1 MAFQLEKVK
10 YKNILKIDKLQI
22 PESKITCI
30 IGESGSGK
38 TTLLRL
44 LNNLISPDEGSIFY
58 KGRNIEDIDPIQL
71 RREVVML
78 PQNPTV
84 FPGSVKDNLLI
95 GLEFA
100 EKDEAGDE
108 VLSEVLSMAQ
118 LAKPLSA
125 IASELSGG
133 EKQRLALARIM
144 LLEPEVI
151 LLDEP
156 TSALDE
162 GTEERV
168 IESVV
173 EFAKRKARTLIMV
186 VHSKSIAQFFA
197 DFAVTI
203 QGGEVV
209 AEEGYK

>member
-1 MAFQLEKVK
+1 
-10 YKNILKIDKLQI
+10 
-22 PESKITCI
+22 
-30 IGESGSGK
+30 
-38 TTLLRL
+38 
-44 LNNLISPDEGSIFY
+44 
-58 KGRNIEDIDPIQL
+58 GRNIEDIDPIQL

-78 PQNPTV
+78 PQKPTV
-84 FPGSVKDNLLI
+84 FSGSVKDNLLI

-100 EKDEAGDE
+100 EKDKVRDE
-108 VLSEVLSMAQ
+108 VLSEILRLAQ
-118 LAKPLSA
+118 LDKPLST
-125 IASELSGG
+125 IASALSGG

-173 EFAKRKARTLIMV
+173 EFVKGKTRTLIMV
-186 VHSKSIAQFFA
+186 VHSKSIAQRFA
-197 DFAVTI
+197 DF
-203 QGGEVV
+203 
-209 AEEGYK
+209 

>member
-84 FPGSVKDNLLI
+84 FSGSVKDNLLI

-100 EKDEAGDE
+100 EKDEAGDK
-108 VLSEVLSMAQ
+108 VLSEILRLAQ
-118 LAKPLSA
+118 MDKPLSA
-125 IASELSGG
+125 IASDLSGG

-162 GTEERV
+162 GTEEKV

-173 EFAKRKARTLIMV
+173 EFAKRKTGTLIMV
-186 VHSKSIAQFFA
+186 VHSKNIAQRFA
-197 DFAVTI
+197 DVVVTI
-203 QGGEVV
+203 QGGGVV
-209 AEEGYK
+209 AEEGL

>member
-1 MAFQLEKVK
+1 MAFQLEQVK
-10 YKNILKIDKLQI
+10 YKDILKIDKLQI
-22 PESKITCI
+22 PEAKITCI

-84 FPGSVKDNLLI
+84 FSGSVKDNLLI

-100 EKDEAGDE
+100 GKDEAGDE

-118 LAKPLSA
+118 LDKALSA

-173 EFAKRKARTLIMV
+173 EFAKRKAGTLIMV
-186 VHSKSIAQFFA
+186 VHSKSIAQRFA
-197 DFAVTI
+197 DVAVTI

-209 AEEGYK
+209 AEEG

>member
-84 FPGSVKDNLLI
+84 FSGSVKDNLLI

-100 EKDEAGDE
+100 GKDEAGDE

-118 LAKPLSA
+118 LDKPLSA

-173 EFAKRKARTLIMV
+173 EFAKRKAGTLIMV
-186 VHSKSIAQFFA
+186 VHSKSIAQRFA
-197 DFAVTI
+197 DVAVTI

-209 AEEGYK
+209 AEEG

>member
-30 IGESGSGK
+30 IGESGSGQ

-84 FPGSVKDNLLI
+84 FSGSVKDNLLI

-100 EKDEAGDE
+100 GKDEAGDE

-118 LAKPLSA
+118 LDKPLSA

-173 EFAKRKARTLIMV
+173 EFAKRKAGTLIMV
-186 VHSKSIAQFFA
+186 VHSKSIAQRFA
-197 DFAVTI
+197 DVAVTI

-209 AEEGYK
+209 AEEG

>member
-173 EFAKRKARTLIMV
+173 EFAKRKAGTLIMV
-186 VHSKSIAQFFA
+186 VHSKSIAQCFA

-209 AEEGYK
+209 AEEG

>member
-1 MAFQLEKVK
+1 MAFQLEQVK
-10 YKNILKIDKLQI
+10 YKDILKIDKLQI
-22 PESKITCI
+22 PEAKITCI

-84 FPGSVKDNLLI
+84 FSGSVKDNLLI

-100 EKDEAGDE
+100 EKDKVRDE
-108 VLSEVLSMAQ
+108 VLSEILRSAQ
-118 LAKPLSA
+118 LDKPLST
-125 IASELSGG
+125 IASTLSGG

-173 EFAKRKARTLIMV
+173 EFAKRKTGTLIMV
-186 VHSKSIAQFFA
+186 VHSKSIAQRFA
-197 DFAVTI
+197 DVVVTI
-203 QGGEVV
+203 QGGGVV
-209 AEEGYK
+209 AEEGL

>member
-1 MAFQLEKVK
+1 MAFQLEQVK
-10 YKNILKIDKLQI
+10 YKDILKIDKLQI
-22 PESKITCI
+22 PETKITCI

-84 FPGSVKDNLLI
+84 FSGSVKDNLLI

-100 EKDEAGDE
+100 EKDKVRDE
-108 VLSEVLSMAQ
+108 VLSEILRLAQ
-118 LAKPLSA
+118 LDKPLST
-125 IASELSGG
+125 IASTLSGG

-144 LLEPEVI
+144 LLEPEVNI
-151 LLDEP
+151 
-156 TSALDE
+156 A
-162 GTEERV
+162 G
-168 IESVV
+168 
-173 EFAKRKARTLIMV
+173 RTHIR
-186 VHSKSIAQFFA
+186 S
-197 DFAVTI
+197 
-203 QGGEVV
+203 
-209 AEEGYK
+209 

>member
-84 FPGSVKDNLLI
+84 FSGSVKDNLLI

-100 EKDEAGDE
+100 GKDEAGDE

-118 LAKPLSA
+118 LDKPLSA

-173 EFAKRKARTLIMV
+173 EFAKRKAGTLIMV
-186 VHSKSIAQFFA
+186 VHSKSIAQRFA
-197 DFAVTI
+197 DVAVTI
-203 QGGEVV
+203 QGGGVV
-209 AEEGYK
+209 AEEGL

>member
-1 MAFQLEKVK
+1 MAFQLEQVK
-10 YKNILKIDKLQI
+10 YKDILKIDKLQI
-22 PESKITCI
+22 PEAKITCI

-84 FPGSVKDNLLI
+84 FSGSVKDNLLI

-100 EKDEAGDE
+100 EKDKVRDN
-108 VLSEVLSMAQ
+108 VLSEILRLAQ
-118 LAKPLSA
+118 LDKPLST
-125 IASELSGG
+125 IASTLSGG

-173 EFAKRKARTLIMV
+173 EFAKGKTRTLIMV
-186 VHSKSIAQFFA
+186 VHSKSIAQRFA
-197 DFAVTI
+197 DVAVTI
-203 QGGEVV
+203 QGGGVV
-209 AEEGYK
+209 AEEGL

>member
-1 MAFQLEKVK
+1 MAFQLEQVK
-10 YKNILKIDKLQI
+10 YKDILKIDKLQI
-22 PESKITCI
+22 PEAKITCI

-84 FPGSVKDNLLI
+84 FSGSVKDNLLI

-100 EKDEAGDE
+100 EKDKVRDE
-108 VLSEVLSMAQ
+108 VLSEILRSAQ
-118 LAKPLSA
+118 LDKPLST
-125 IASELSGG
+125 IASTLSGG

-173 EFAKRKARTLIMV
+173 EFVKGKTRTLIMV
-186 VHSKSIAQFFA
+186 VHSKSIAQRFA
-197 DFAVTI
+197 DVAVTI
-203 QGGEVV
+203 QGGGVV
-209 AEEGYK
+209 AEEGL

>member
-84 FPGSVKDNLLI
+84 FSGSVKDNLLI

-173 EFAKRKARTLIMV
+173 EFAKRKAGTLIMV
-186 VHSKSIAQFFA
+186 VHSKSIAQCFA

-209 AEEGYK
+209 AEEG